1 MVRKPPRRKCT
12 EVVIFL
18 ILLVWWLDVPK
29 MENEPFQVVEFFSGA
44 GRIAGFS
51 KRVGLRSAA
60 VDIQHGD
67 AYAASAGKRSPMD
80 INSDAG
86 LVPLVS
92 KNNQVLILFHLQ
104 IVQFN

>member
-1 MVRKPPRRKCT
+1 
-12 EVVIFL
+12 
-18 ILLVWWLDVPK
+18 

-60 VDIQHGD
+60 VDIQHGE
-67 AYAASAGKRSPMD
+67 AYAARTGKRSPMD

-86 LVPLVS
+86 LVLLVS
-92 KNNQVLILFHLQ
+92 KNNHAL
-104 IVQFN
+104 